1 MQTGAAHRL
10 SDGEGSG
17 GAGLDPGCR
26 SADGC
31 RNDAGAVDADGYGG
45 GGADSL
51 SERPLYVGGNAA
63 VPRQD
68 PPSGSYLE
76 RADGAGRDD
85 VRVCR
90 AFLPHAV
97 DVLRDERHHY
107 QRAADVHDLSGGAVP
122 DAGSFPV
129 GGIRHGWTFLV
140 GGGGQQAL
148 FPGFSEF
155 PDLFRDG
162 FRPERTAYSP
172 FPVRNP
178 GPDYAGILRLSHDAG
193 GVAVQ
198 EKGILRRNR
207 MKDIINARCGWAG
220 TDELYIKYHD
230 EEWGVPNHNDRD
242 LFELLILEGFQAGLS
257 WITVLKKRE
266 AFRKAFDNFDVT
278 KVSEYDEEKI
288 NALLEN
294 KDIIRSRGKITAA
307 INNAKIFIEIQKEFG
322 SFSNYIWGFTD
333 NKVIKNTTGEI
344 PVKTE
349 LSDMVSKDLK
359 KRGMKYTGSV
369 IIYSYLQAIGVV
381 NDHDINCYKY

>member
-1 MQTGAAHRL
+1 MKR
-10 SDGEGSG
+10 
-17 GAGLDPGCR
+17 CFW
-26 SADGC
+26 
-31 RNDAGAVDADGYGG
+31 VDEK
-45 GGADSL
+45 
-51 SERPLYVGGNAA
+51 SEIYV
-63 VPRQD
+63 
-68 PPSGSYLE
+68 
-76 RADGAGRDD
+76 
-85 VRVCR
+85 
-90 AFLPHAV
+90 
-97 DVLRDERHHY
+97 
-107 QRAADVHDLSGGAVP
+107 
-122 DAGSFPV
+122 
-129 GGIRHGWTFLV
+129 
-140 GGGGQQAL
+140 
-148 FPGFSEF
+148 
-155 PDLFRDG
+155 
-162 FRPERTAYSP
+162 
-172 FPVRNP
+172 
-178 GPDYAGILRLSHDAG
+178 
-193 GVAVQ
+193 
-198 EKGILRRNR
+198 
-207 MKDIINARCGWAG
+207 
-220 TDELYIKYHD
+220 KYHD

-266 AFRKAFDNFDVT
+266 AFRKAFDNFDVK

-307 INNAKIFIEIQKEFG
+307 INNAKIFIEIQKDFG